1 MLVTKSKMPM
11 SGSKFSKSMSNTI
24 DISSNLAKTTLD
36 KTFAKLNHIT
46 QKSGNRP
53 LNRR

>member
-11 SGSKFSKSMSNTI
+11 SSSKFSKSMSNTV
-24 DISSNLAKTTLD
+24 DISSNLAKNTLD

-46 QKSGNRP
+46 QEWK
-53 LNRR
+53 